1 MKESIRNIE
10 FVRIQNIIV
19 RNIPNSNKYV
29 VIEGNRRVASIK
41 TVLREH
47 EKALPGDAK
56 RRIEDESI
64 LRSLNEIEV
73 MVFVTGD
80 LTEDEIR
87 KNISTM
93 LGLRH
98 YGSMLNW
105 ELLPRAKN
113 IYDEYMKGVDGAFK
127 YNPKRAKQVAEVI
140 AKPLSEVRK
149 LIRGYLC
156 YRQLAELYA
165 CVT

>member
-1 MKESIRNIE
+1 M
-10 FVRIQNIIV
+10 
-19 RNIPNSNKYV
+19 
-29 VIEGNRRVASIK
+29 
-41 TVLREH
+41 LREH

-98 YGSMLNW
+98 YGSRLNW

-113 IYDEYMKGVDGAFK
+113 IYDEYMKGINGSFEYD
-127 YNPKRAKQVAEVI
+127 PKRVSVVAETI
-140 AKPLSEVRK
+140 AKPVSEVRK
-149 LIRGYLC
+149 LIRGYIC
-156 YRQLAELYA
+156 YRQLAELYQVRPHHFSLILA
-165 CVT
+165 AVENSNLTAFGFLRSTKQPIY